1 MHRQILETLKNG
13 LGICGFTIYPESAHD
28 ESTKDLTVSLC
39 LHHHNDTIIC
49 RSIETIFG
57 LPVDLASL
65 EPNKSLQCVI
75 IQKK

>member
-39 LHHHNDTIIC
+39 LHRHNDTIIC
-49 RSIETIFG
+49 RSIETIFAVR
-57 LPVDLASL
+57 VDLASL
-65 EPNKSLQCVI
+65 EPNKLLLCVI